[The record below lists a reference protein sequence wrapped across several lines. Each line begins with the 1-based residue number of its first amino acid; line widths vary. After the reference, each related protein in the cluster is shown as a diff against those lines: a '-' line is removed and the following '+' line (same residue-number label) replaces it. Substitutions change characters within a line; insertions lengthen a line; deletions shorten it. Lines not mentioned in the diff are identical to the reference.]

1 MVFALPI
8 WMLKVLLVPA
18 SNKNH
23 FREAIVLATKVVHAP
38 GIISELC
45 MSDDPEYVT
54 GYISSLK
61 HGYVRLTP
69 LKDVGNPHGGRI
81 FIFDS
86 RKANI
91 QDTIAYLEEQKSFSP
106 RTAS

>member
-1 MVFALPI
+1 
-8 WMLKVLLVPA
+8 
-18 SNKNH
+18 
-23 FREAIVLATKVVHAP
+23 
-38 GIISELC
+38 

-91 QDTIAYLEEQKSFSP
+91 QDTIAYLEEQKVLVRGLPPERPVNQDPQKIYAEELDQLQKIIF
-106 RTAS
+106 TALCVL